1 MNSPVHSLIPAL
13 DKHVFINCY
22 LLNMGKYWGLEQRMM
37 QIGNVLMKLPQAFK
51 DRDRGAFITLLT
63 TCDRG
68 LSSSL
73 QGCGGL
79 DGGA

>member
-1 MNSPVHSLIPAL
+1 
-13 DKHVFINCY
+13 
-22 LLNMGKYWGLEQRMM
+22 MM

>member
-1 MNSPVHSLIPAL
+1 MLYYYYFHIYIRN
-13 DKHVFINCY
+13 
-22 LLNMGKYWGLEQRMM
+22 
-37 QIGNVLMKLPQAFK
+37 IGTVLMKLPQVFK

-63 TCDRG
+63 TCNRG